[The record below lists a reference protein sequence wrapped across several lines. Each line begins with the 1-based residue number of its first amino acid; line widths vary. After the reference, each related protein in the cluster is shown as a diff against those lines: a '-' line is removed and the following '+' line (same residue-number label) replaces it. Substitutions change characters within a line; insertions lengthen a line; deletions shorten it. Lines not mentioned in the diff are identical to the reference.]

1 MEENKTLNLKT
12 EKTWRLIYRILFGLV
27 AFFLPILV
35 ISIKYKL
42 ITHFN
47 GYKLS
52 IIGLI
57 LCIIIIWR
65 FKTRVMEWINSW
77 EYSLLKYILLGFS
90 RVYLFIIVAVILI
103 VAQKGLENLL
113 FCIEWVCVFECI
125 AYLAIYPLEEKHDH
139 NVKRLLR
146 GAERKE
152 DYIEALKEWKE
163 GN

>member
-12 EKTWRLIYRILFGLV
+12 EKTLRLIYRILFSLV

-52 IIGLI
+52 VIALI

-65 FKTRVMEWINSW
+65 FKTQVMEWINSW
-77 EYSLLKYILLGFS
+77 EYSILKYILLGFS
-90 RVYLFIIVAVILI
+90 RVYLFIIVAVILT

-113 FCIEWVCVFECI
+113 FCIEWICVFECI
-125 AYLAIYPLEEKHDH
+125 AYLVIYPLEEKHDH
-139 NVKRLLR
+139 NVKRLIR